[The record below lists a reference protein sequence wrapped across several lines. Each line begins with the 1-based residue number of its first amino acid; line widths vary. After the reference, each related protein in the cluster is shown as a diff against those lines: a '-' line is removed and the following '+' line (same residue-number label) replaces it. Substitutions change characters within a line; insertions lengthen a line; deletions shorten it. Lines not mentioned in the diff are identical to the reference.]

1 MEENRDGALHFQV
14 LQVYDKEEYKKSI
27 SSVAESVESGEI
39 YSSSSEWK
47 TDLDERFAT
56 C

>member
-1 MEENRDGALHFQV
+1 MIETELKNSHK
-14 LQVYDKEEYKKSI
+14 LQIFDDEDQKSI

-39 YSSSSEWK
+39 CPLLLEK
-47 TDLDERFAT
+47 PQAQTQNFVT